1 MWGCL
6 LLKFAGIVER
16 LNMPV
21 ENEIKINI
29 LHTLLSIECKMK
41 VAFYS
46 TDKNIKNKKRAG
58 LL

>member
-1 MWGCL
+1 L
-6 LLKFAGIVER
+6 YAKPGIVER

-46 TDKNIKNKKRAG
+46 TG
-58 LL
+58 G